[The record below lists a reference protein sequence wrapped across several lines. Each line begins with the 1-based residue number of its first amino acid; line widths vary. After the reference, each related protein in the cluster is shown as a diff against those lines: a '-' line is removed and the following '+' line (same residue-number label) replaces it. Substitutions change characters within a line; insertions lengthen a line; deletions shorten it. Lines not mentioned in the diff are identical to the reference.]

1 MRRSSGGGWRCRQDE
16 AKPAVGKVRAGPTA
30 VRRRIVGINEISVA
44 GLGGAI
50 PVELAQRIAR
60 ELIER
65 GAVERAWLGVEWQPV
80 TAADVADLVRQAL
93 AAQ

>member
-1 MRRSSGGGWRCRQDE
+1 M
-16 AKPAVGKVRAGPTA
+16 
-30 VRRRIVGINEISVA
+30 RRRIVGINEISVA